1 MLTQICLDYGGLPDP
16 RTLKA
21 SEIRF
26 FYDGLR
32 KELRSRTQRSD
43 HSSSNPVSFRKYT

>member
-1 MLTQICLDYGGLPDP
+1 MFLHVCREYTALPDP

-26 FYDGLR
+26 FFEGARLSFQERTKPR
-32 KELRSRTQRSD
+32 K
-43 HSSSNPVSFRKYT
+43 